1 MKLTTATQGDVT
13 VVTLA
18 GNLMGGPDATALN
31 TKLHELIDA
40 GTRKV
45 VLDLSGVEF
54 LNSSGL
60 SLLIVGAG
68 ALRNAGGRLVLAGA
82 SPKVSSVITL
92 AKLSSVLSMHP
103 SVEAAVRSL
112 GA

>member
-1 MKLTTATQGDVT
+1 MNLTTATQGDVT

-18 GNLMGGPDATALN
+18 GNLMGGPDATVLN
-31 TKLHELIDA
+31 TKLHELLGA
-40 GTRKV
+40 GSRKI

-68 ALRNAGGRLVLAGA
+68 ALRTAGGKLILAGA

-92 AKLSSVLSMHP
+92 AKLSSVLEMHP
-103 SVEAAVRSL
+103 SVKAAVRSFK
-112 GA
+112 A